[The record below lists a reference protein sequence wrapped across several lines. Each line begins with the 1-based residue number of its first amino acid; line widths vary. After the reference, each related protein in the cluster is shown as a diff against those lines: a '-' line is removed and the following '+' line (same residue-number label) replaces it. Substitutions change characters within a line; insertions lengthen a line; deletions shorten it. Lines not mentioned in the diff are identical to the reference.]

1 MTIFTPF
8 NDPIFTNGGSV
19 ELFKRLT
26 LDPALEAENLER
38 VALRNSA
45 IVKREKIK
53 SDAIAKISDEI
64 FGDDFANFGL
74 ETDSKQRDDSACS
87 DAGSEG

>member
-8 NDPIFTNGGSV
+8 GDPIFINGGSV

-26 LDPALEAENLER
+26 LEPVIEAENREH
-38 VALRNSA
+38 AGLREAA
-45 IVKREKIK
+45 ITKREKVK
-53 SDAIAKISDEI
+53 SDAIAKISSEI

-74 ETDSKQRDDSACS
+74 ENDSKCHSDSACS